1 VLAWLLVGL
10 NVFLSSSISVLALE
24 AIEAADR
31 LWVRRS
37 PASVSRLGRFGLV
50 LRVDILQER
59 GAGEKVR
66 FRFSDASC
74 FGVDGGD
81 RVLRCSNGAT

>member
-10 NVFLSSSISVLALE
+10 NVFLSLSISVLAFE
-24 AIEAADR
+24 AVETADR

-37 PASVSRLGRFGLV
+37 PASVSRLGRFGLL
-50 LRVDILQER
+50 LRVDILQKQ
-59 GAGEKVR
+59 GAGEMLR
-66 FRFSDASC
+66 FRFNDASC

-81 RVLRCSNGAT
+81 RVLRCSNGAA